1 MSLATEL
8 TQCQGTIMDAERAA
22 SARLRGLKG
31 MVPPEIYS
39 ELQVQLI
46 IIASEATRLKV
57 CLGSLRMIGALEQ
70 RPAPVTVE
78 SLELA
83 AFCGRSDHGLAPAAT
98 ERDFEHFKRD
108 LAVIGDD
115 TFADEPAEAGTTDE
129 GATRS
134 AAQGTVRTTLTE
146 GHES

>member
-1 MSLATEL
+1 
-8 TQCQGTIMDAERAA
+8 MDAERAA

-70 RPAPVTVE
+70 RPPPVTVE
-78 SLELA
+78 SLELS
-83 AFCGRSDHGLAPAAT
+83 AFCGRSDHGAPA
-98 ERDFEHFKRD
+98 ERDFEHSKRD

-115 TFADEPAEAGTTDE
+115 TFADEPAEAGTTNE
-129 GATRS
+129 GARDVG
-134 AAQGTVRTTLTE
+134 ANGGT
-146 GHES
+146 